1 MIKRK
6 YTSVTAVI
14 GAAAGLGLAVEVW
27 ADADKVAFPENYA
40 SGVKYLVVDKPSKQV
55 HEFYASPAAIE
66 AARRGEPMPNG
77 TVITGVRYNAQL
89 DGDGNPVK
97 DSNGR
102 FIKADLR
109 AYAVMEKR
117 SGWGIDYP
125 AEKRNGEWEYRVFT
139 ADKNPNDKVNLGP
152 CFECHKPQ
160 ANQDFLHSYDKLK
173 TATY

>member
-1 MIKRK
+1 MSKRE
-6 YTSVTAVI
+6 YAAFTAVI
-14 GAAAGLGLAVEVW
+14 GAAAGLSLVVKVW
-27 ADADKVAFPENYA
+27 AGAEKVAFPEYYA
-40 SGVKYLVVDKPSKQV
+40 SGVKYLVVDKPNKQV
-55 HEFYASPAAIE
+55 HEFYTSPGAIE

-77 TVITGVRYNAQL
+77 TVITGVHYNAQL

-117 SGWGIDYP
+117 SGWGADYP

-139 ADKNPNDKVNLGP
+139 ADMKPNAQVNLGL
-152 CFECHKPQ
+152 CFECHKPK
-160 ANQDFLHSYDKLK
+160 ANQDFVHSYDQLK
-173 TATY
+173 PATH